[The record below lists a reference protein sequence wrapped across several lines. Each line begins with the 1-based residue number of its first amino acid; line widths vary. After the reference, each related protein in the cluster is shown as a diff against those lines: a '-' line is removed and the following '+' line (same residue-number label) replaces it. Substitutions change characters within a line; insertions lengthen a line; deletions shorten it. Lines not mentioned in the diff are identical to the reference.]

1 MSKIT
6 SHFLPPFYC
15 LKTPIFL
22 HNFRQNVHRWLRM
35 LLAAS
40 SLLVSLS
47 MAGLATYLTLLASV
61 PPGLKWLPLLLAG
74 LNI

>member
-1 MSKIT
+1 MLIERAGRR
-6 SHFLPPFYC
+6 
-15 LKTPIFL
+15 I
-22 HNFRQNVHRWLRM
+22 

-47 MAGLATYLTLLASV
+47 MAGLATYLTLLASI

-74 LNI
+74 LNIRPKLQKKNRQPKLKIDEK